1 DTLSGIAYRYGVN
14 VYTLARNNGISNINW
29 IYPGQR
35 LHF

>member
-1 DTLSGIAYRYGVN
+1 M
-14 VYTLARNNGISNINW
+14 YTLARNNGISNINW